1 MWVHN
6 RLKWLNI
13 EGKEQGLISPI
24 GERCCH
30 IRLCAHSFMLHTGK
44 LIRLLGKGMSINCS
58 YLAKVK
64 ATSMLYSVHRDRT
77 SWDSVFIRSN
87 SKPYNRSTIF
97 FTKFIFGKTIFLI
110 EITTNHN
117 KYI

>member
-30 IRLCAHSFMLHTGK
+30 IRLCAKLQVMISFLK
-44 LIRLLGKGMSINCS
+44 L
-58 YLAKVK
+58 
-64 ATSMLYSVHRDRT
+64 
-77 SWDSVFIRSN
+77 
-87 SKPYNRSTIF
+87 SK
-97 FTKFIFGKTIFLI
+97 
-110 EITTNHN
+110 ITTKTYLEHIAGDNIILREYRGL
-117 KYI
+117 KLKQ